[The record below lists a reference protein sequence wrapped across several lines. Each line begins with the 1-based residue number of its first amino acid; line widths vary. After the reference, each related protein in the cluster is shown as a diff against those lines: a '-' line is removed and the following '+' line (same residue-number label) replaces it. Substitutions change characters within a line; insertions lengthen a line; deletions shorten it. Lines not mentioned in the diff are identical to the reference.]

1 MDKKK
6 GALAMTVATVLTSAT
21 ISHADNKDIV
31 IRAGEYE
38 GKPGKRIYVDS
49 NFEVPDDIPLRK
61 DDNGYYISEWDINVK
76 LAKRIAE
83 YLKDMGAEVDLQ
95 TAHRKAEDLNAA
107 GRIAKAKNPVV
118 YFSVHHNYYNETA
131 SGYFIMTNMNS
142 VKDKMYAEALSSAL
156 EGNPGQIPRRPV
168 QEQNGYIGEMNVKPG
183 QINLLMEAGFFSNK
197 DELKKIIDDR
207 QVDYMARQ
215 TAIVLMRI
223 LGNEN
228 VSCLYNNM

>member
-1 MDKKK
+1 MSKKV
-6 GALAMTVATVLTSAT
+6 GAIAMTVASVLTTAT
-21 ISHADNKDIV
+21 VSHADNKDIV

-61 DDNGYYISEWDINVK
+61 DDKGYYISEWDINVK
-76 LAKRIAE
+76 LAKRIAA
-83 YLKDMGAEVDLQ
+83 YLKEMGADVDLQ

-107 GRIAKAKNPVV
+107 GRIAKSKNPVV
-118 YFSVHHNYYNETA
+118 YFSVHHNYYNETS
-131 SGYFIMTNMNS
+131 SGYFIMTNMDK
-142 VKDKMYAEALSSAL
+142 VKDKMYAEALSNAL
-156 EGNPGQIPRRPV
+156 EGNPGNIPRMSVR
-168 QEQNGYIGEMNVKPG
+168 EQNGYIGEMNVEPG

-228 VSCLYNNM
+228 ISCLYNNM